1 MTNEHL
7 PNCDCYDCNHL
18 DRTKIGFYL
27 DGILLALKP
36 TKVWTLPGVKKGG
49 VVKYTVSPG
58 VQIGRIYSWTKD
70 ANGATWLQLVDPS
83 TPANKVN
90 TAKIIGYT
98 PFIPDQFDKE
108 TVFKTSSGKRIEDV
122 QKKIEEMPTFSTS
135 PLLSFGKKLKWIIIG
150 VIVLMVLTLFT
161 KLKS

>member
-7 PNCDCYDCNHL
+7 PGCDCYDCNHL
-18 DRTKIGFYL
+18 DRTQIGFYL

-49 VVKYTVSPG
+49 IVKYTVNPG
-58 VQIGRIYSWTKD
+58 HQVGRIFSWVKD
-70 ANGATWLQLVDPS
+70 SNGATWLQLVDPS

-98 PFIPDQFDKE
+98 PFIPDQFDKDM
-108 TVFKTSSGKRIEDV
+108 VYKTSSGKLIEDT
-122 QKKIEEMPTFSTS
+122 QKRIEEMPTFATA
-135 PLLSFGKKLKWIIIG
+135 PIFSFARKLKWLIIG
-150 VIVLMVLTLFT
+150 VVAFLVLSLIV